1 MNYYIKKFRNFDEI
15 LTIENKKDKSIFWHL
30 LFIHLNKKYIH
41 LKKIND
47 IFKVQKNRNTNS
59 L

>member
-41 LKKIND
+41 LKKRLM
-47 IFKVQKNRNTNS
+47 IFLKSKK
-59 L
+59 